1 MLKTDEINIEY
12 LQTLLNEII
21 KTHSFKQVHSPIV
34 KTKLT
39 KNEKIK
45 FALDYYDTF
54 GAISLLTILQK
65 TASENRELKKLI
77 VEFMARFNLLKP
89 YPSSEFEYISK
100 FSSLNIIDQR
110 MRSLNAASITREYN
124 YQNWLEPFDE
134 NTIFEVTKAKHPS
147 IHVYLD
153 NNGNPIKFDK
163 ERASKVKLAIVNEG
177 IIPARCI
184 VENGYPYEAKE
195 NLEEYINHLKT
206 LRR

>member
-100 FSSLNIIDQR
+100 FSSLNKRTQ
-110 MRSLNAASITREYN
+110 
-124 YQNWLEPFDE
+124 
-134 NTIFEVTKAKHPS
+134 
-147 IHVYLD
+147 
-153 NNGNPIKFDK
+153 
-163 ERASKVKLAIVNEG
+163 
-177 IIPARCI
+177 
-184 VENGYPYEAKE
+184 
-195 NLEEYINHLKT
+195 
-206 LRR
+206 

>member
-45 FALDYYDTF
+45 FALDYYDTL